1 MMALYI
7 ALKII
12 DETFTYNGI
21 FRFKIYQRYRE
32 EVEAILEAEGKAN
45 LIGK

>member
-1 MMALYI
+1 MAMFI
-7 ALKII
+7 AQKII
-12 DETFTYNGI
+12 DGRFKYKKI

-32 EVEAILEAEGKAN
+32 EVEAILEAEGKAD

>member
-21 FRFKIYQRYRE
+21 FKFRLYQRYRE
-32 EVEAILEAEGKAN
+32 EVEAILEAEGKAD